1 MALTSSGSSIF
12 QRNMSTE
19 IQRNQWL
26 PLFREMLR
34 ILKPGGHIEILEPD
48 PAPHN
53 PGPVQQAFDGF
64 LRTQWSDNGYDYLFA
79 SSIEDQLSE
88 VGFQEID
95 IRTLD
100 IPIGEWPDE
109 SGMTNPDMS

>member
-34 ILKPGGHIEILEPD
+34 ILKPGGRIEILEPD

-88 VGFQEID
+88 AGFQEID

-109 SGMTNPDMS
+109 SGMTSPDMS